1 MTKDGGKKVWKMV
14 EQVLT
19 QYYEALKAR
28 DKVRSNVRFLEKENR
43 QLNDTMTNS
52 LQNEINKELIVPPFA
67 NKN

>member
-1 MTKDGGKKVWKMV
+1 MTKDGGKKLWKMV
-14 EQVLT
+14 ERVLT

-67 NKN
+67 HKK